1 MTAHLDQIAQKYPKI
16 RFSLAPMEGVVDA
29 TMRHILTRVAKVDL
43 CVTEFLRVTT
53 QLYPNKVFYKNCPE
67 LLTDSHTA
75 SGVPVVLQLL
85 GGQPTP
91 MAENA
96 ARAVELGAIGIDL
109 NFGCPAKTVNNSD
122 GGAALLQ
129 YTDRLYDIVA
139 AVRRSVPDKIPVT
152 AKMRLGFN
160 DRELMFE
167 NARAIEAGGAEKL
180 TIHGRT
186 KKDGYKPPA
195 DWEAIKQI
203 SDTISIPVVPNGDIG
218 SVAAFEA
225 CHAIHGATEYMLGRG
240 LLANPGL
247 IRELR
252 SDNGKFSWS
261 ELLPFILEFQYAEM
275 TIGLRKHQGH
285 RLKQWLAYLKTHYA
299 EAAVFFEQI
308 KRLKEPELLEAA
320 LLAEINK
327 YPS

>member
-1 MTAHLDQIAQKYPKI
+1 MTAYPDKATENHSGI
-16 RFSLAPMEGVVDA
+16 KFSLAPMEGVVDA
-29 TMRHILTRVAKVDL
+29 TMRHILTRVANVDL

-53 QLYPNKVFYKNCPE
+53 QLYPPKVFFKNCPE
-67 LLTDSHTA
+67 LLSGSHTQ

-91 MAENA
+91 MADNA
-96 ARAVELGAIGIDL
+96 ARAVELGAIGIDI

-129 YTDRLYDIVA
+129 YTDRLYNIVS
-139 AVRRSVPDKIPVT
+139 AVRGAVPEHIPVT

-160 DRELMFE
+160 DRSQMHE
-167 NARAIEAGGAEKL
+167 NANAIQSGGAEKL
-180 TIHGRT
+180 TVHGRT

-195 DWEAIKQI
+195 DWEAIKEI
-203 SDTISIPVVPNGDIG
+203 ADGLRIPVVPNGDIS

-225 CHAIHGATEYMLGRG
+225 CHTINGASEYMLGRG

-252 SDNGKFSWS
+252 SDSGEFSWG

-299 EAAVFFEQI
+299 EAATFFEQI

-320 LLAEINK
+320 LLKEIDR
-327 YPS
+327 YPA

>member
-1 MTAHLDQIAQKYPKI
+1 MTAHLDKVADKHPNV

-43 CVTEFLRVTT
+43 CVTEFLRVTS
-53 QLYPNKVFYKNCPE
+53 QVYPPKVFHRNCPE
-67 LLTDSHTA
+67 LLTTSHTE
-75 SGVPVVLQLL
+75 SGVPVFLQLL
-85 GGQPTP
+85 GQPTP
-91 MAENA
+91 MGENA

-129 YTDRLYDIVA
+129 YTNRLYDIVSAVRA
-139 AVRRSVPDKIPVT
+139 AVPKQIPVT

-160 DRELMFE
+160 DRELMYY

-195 DWEAIKQI
+195 DWEAIKKI
-203 SDTISIPVVPNGDIG
+203 SDIVKIPVVPNGDIG

-225 CHAIHGATEYMLGRG
+225 CHAINGA
-240 LLANPGL
+240 
-247 IRELR
+247 
-252 SDNGKFSWS
+252 S
-261 ELLPFILEFQYAEM
+261 
-275 TIGLRKHQGH
+275 
-285 RLKQWLAYLKTHYA
+285 
-299 EAAVFFEQI
+299 
-308 KRLKEPELLEAA
+308 
-320 LLAEINK
+320 
-327 YPS
+327 

>member
-1 MTAHLDQIAQKYPKI
+1 MTAHPDKPTENYPDV

-53 QLYPNKVFYKNCPE
+53 QLYPPKVFYKNCPE
-67 LLTDSHTA
+67 LLSASHTE
-75 SGVPVVLQLL
+75 SGVPVFLQLL

-129 YTDRLYDIVA
+129 YTNRLYEIVS
-139 AVRRSVPDKIPVT
+139 AVRGAVPSEIPVT

-160 DRELMFE
+160 DRELMFD
-167 NARAIEAGGAEKL
+167 NARAIEAAGAKKL

-195 DWEAIKQI
+195 DWKAIKEI

-218 SVAAFEA
+218 SVTAFEA
-225 CHAIHGATEYMLGRG
+225 CHAIHNASEYMLGRG

-252 SDNGKFSWS
+252 SANGEFSWG

-299 EAAVFFEQI
+299 EAALFFEQV

-320 LLAEINK
+320 LLAEINNH
-327 YPS
+327 PI